1 MHEMKDTLF
10 YRRSIS
16 QCIREASGTF
26 PCLLLTG
33 ARQVGK
39 TTLLK
44 SLMPEG
50 MKYVTLDDYVLAEQ
64 ARTDPQGFLEEMGEP
79 LFIDEIQYAPQLF
92 RAIKV
97 RVDANRRNGMYWMT
111 GSQRFRL
118 MRDVSD
124 SLAGR
129 ICVMELYTLSQREAG
144 ACPADVPVFTPEN
157 WRDLAGSG
165 PACDIQGLYERIWK
179 GGYPELHKENAPP
192 RDLFFSSYLQTYV
205 ERDVQELSQVG
216 NKGAFVKLIRAAAA
230 RTGQQLVYANLARD
244 ADVSPATAKQ
254 WLSILETSGLVTLL
268 DPYHVN
274 SGKRL
279 AKSPKLYFMD
289 TGFCSWLAGWPSAS
303 SMQQSPYAGAILET
317 WVFGQLWRNYTDHGF
332 PLRMNYYRDSR
343 GAELDFILTVN
354 GSLYPMEVKRSSTPR
369 LQDLKAT
376 AGVPTGIFNMQPGI
390 VFCTARQS
398 VPLAFG
404 NLGFP
409 ISAL

>member
-1 MHEMKDTLF
+1 MKNPLF
-10 YRRSIS
+10 YQRSIS
-16 QCIREASGTF
+16 SCIREASSTF
-26 PCLLLTG
+26 PCILLTG

-50 MKYVTLDDYVLAEQ
+50 MKYVTLDDYALAEQ
-64 ARTDPQGFLEEMGEP
+64 ARTDPQGFLEEWGEP

-97 RVDANRRNGMYWMT
+97 RVDANRRSGMYWMT

-144 ACPADVPVFTPEN
+144 ACAADVPLFAPEN
-157 WRDLAGSG
+157 WRDMAESG
-165 PACDIQGLYERIWK
+165 PACDIAALYERIWK
-179 GGYPELHKENAPP
+179 GGYPELHKENAPA

-216 NKGAFVKLIRAAAA
+216 NKAAFVKLLRSAAS

-268 DPYHVN
+268 EPYYVN
-274 SGKRL
+274 TGKRL

-289 TGFCSWLAGWPSAS
+289 TGLCSWLAGWPSAS

-317 WVFGQLWRNYTDHGF
+317 WVFGQLWRNFSDHGC
-332 PLRMNYYRDSR
+332 PPRLNYYRDAR
-343 GAELDFILTVN
+343 GAELDFILSAN
-354 GSLYPMEVKRSSTPR
+354 ACLYPMEVKRSSMPR
-369 LQDLKAT
+369 LQDLKAS
-376 AGVPTGIFNMQPGI
+376 AGMPTGSFNMQPGL
-390 VFCTARQS
+390 VFCTTRQGVS
-398 VPLAFG
+398 LPFG
-404 NLGFP
+404 NFGFP